1 MADDAE
7 LPVIGSLAHSVTVMA
22 HSANGGFYG
31 RCTLITNAG
40 ACRRAKIM
48 EQIAMNNLIRD
59 ARPIPVEEPRLTIS
73 VSPIRLAAP
82 ARGLPL
88 ELRITGPASGDG
100 LPVVLLSHGH
110 GPSNY
115 IPSKDGYGPLV
126 NFYAE
131 RGFVVIQPTHLNS
144 KVAGLPADADEGPLF
159 WRSRV
164 EDMSLILD
172 RLNEI
177 EAAAPAF
184 KNRLD
189 REKVAVV
196 GHSMGGQTAGMLLGA
211 RLTDPKD
218 PTAQDVNMLEPRIK
232 AGVILTAPGNG
243 GDSLSE
249 MAATNY
255 SFFNPD
261 FSHMTTRNLVVVGSD
276 DASPHLTVRG
286 PAWHADPFHY
296 SPGAEAL
303 MTVLGGKHGLGGISG
318 YDAKET
324 DDEDPDRLEVV
335 LRMTWAYLHYALDG
349 NDHAW
354 TAARIALETHATSHA
369 RVDLR

>member
-1 MADDAE
+1 
-7 LPVIGSLAHSVTVMA
+7 
-22 HSANGGFYG
+22 
-31 RCTLITNAG
+31 
-40 ACRRAKIM
+40 
-48 EQIAMNNLIRD
+48 MNNLIKD
-59 ARPIPVEEPRLTIS
+59 ARRIPVSEPGLT
-73 VSPIRLAAP
+73 VSYSPVTLDTP
-82 ARGLPL
+82 QRGRPL
-88 ELRITGPASGDG
+88 ELRITGPASGAG
-100 LPVVLLSHGH
+100 LPIVLLSHGH

-144 KVAGLPADADEGPLF
+144 RVGGLPADAAGGPLF

-164 EDMSLILD
+164 EDMRTILD
-172 RLNEI
+172 RLDEI
-177 EAAAPAF
+177 EEAAPAF
-184 KNRLD
+184 KGRLD

-218 PTAQDVNMLEPRIK
+218 PTAQDVNLLEPRIK

-249 MAATNY
+249 MAAANY
-255 SFFNPD
+255 TFFNPD
-261 FSHMTTRNLVVVGSD
+261 FSHMTTRSFVVVGSD
-276 DASPHLTVRG
+276 DASAHLTVRG
-286 PAWHADPFHY
+286 PSWHEDPYHF

-318 YDAKET
+318 YDARET
-324 DDEDPDRLEVV
+324 DDEDPERLEVV
-335 LRMTWAYLHYALDG
+335 LRMTWAWLRSALDG
-349 NDHAW
+349 DDRAW
-354 TAARIALETHATSHA
+354 AAARAALETHVPSQAK
-369 RVDLR
+369 VDLR

>member
-1 MADDAE
+1 
-7 LPVIGSLAHSVTVMA
+7 
-22 HSANGGFYG
+22 
-31 RCTLITNAG
+31 
-40 ACRRAKIM
+40 
-48 EQIAMNNLIRD
+48 MNNLIQD
-59 ARPIPVEEPRLTIS
+59 ARHIPVDDTRTTAS
-73 VSPIRLAAP
+73 FSPISLAAP
-82 ARGLPL
+82 GRVLPL
-88 ELRITGPASGDG
+88 ELRITGPVSGEA
-100 LPVVLLSHGH
+100 LPIVLLSHGH

-144 KVAGLPADADEGPLF
+144 KVAGLPAGSPGGPLF

-172 RLNEI
+172 RLDEI

-184 KNRLD
+184 KGRLD
-189 REKVAVV
+189 HGKVAVV

-218 PTAQDVNMLEPRIK
+218 PAAQDVDLLEPRIK
-232 AGVILTAPGNG
+232 AGVLLTAPGNG

-249 MAATNY
+249 MAANNY

-261 FSHMTTRNLVVVGSD
+261 FSHMTTRSLVVIGSD
-276 DASPHLTVRG
+276 DASAHLTVRG
-286 PAWHADPFHY
+286 PSWHADPY
-296 SPGAEAL
+296 YGSPGAEAL

-318 YDAKET
+318 YDARET
-324 DDEDPDRLEVV
+324 DDEDPERLEVV
-335 LRMTWAYLHYALDG
+335 LRMTWAYLRSVFYGD
-349 NDHAW
+349 DRAW
-354 TAARIALETHATSHA
+354 RAARAALQAYAPSQA

>member
-1 MADDAE
+1 
-7 LPVIGSLAHSVTVMA
+7 
-22 HSANGGFYG
+22 
-31 RCTLITNAG
+31 
-40 ACRRAKIM
+40 
-48 EQIAMNNLIRD
+48 MNNLIKE
-59 ARPIPVEEPRLTIS
+59 ARHIPVADPGMTVS
-73 VSPIRLAAP
+73 YSPITLVAQE
-82 ARGLPL
+82 RGRPL
-88 ELRITGPASGDG
+88 QLRITGPASGVG

-144 KVAGLPADADEGPLF
+144 KVGGLPADAVGGPLF

-164 EDMSLILD
+164 EDMSTILD
-172 RLNEI
+172 RLDEI
-177 EAAAPAF
+177 EDATPAF
-184 KNRLD
+184 KGRLD

-218 PTAQDVNMLEPRIK
+218 PAAQDVNMLEPRIK
-232 AGVILTAPGNG
+232 AGLILTAPGNG

-255 SFFNPD
+255 TFFNPD
-261 FSHMTTRNLVVVGSD
+261 FSQMTTRSLVVVGSD
-276 DASPHLTVRG
+276 DASAHLTVRG
-286 PAWHADPFHY
+286 PSWHEDPYHC

-318 YDAKET
+318 YDARET
-324 DDEDPDRLEVV
+324 DDEDPERLEIV
-335 LRMTWAYLHYALDG
+335 LRMTWAYLRSALDG
-349 NDHAW
+349 DDRAW
-354 TAARIALETHATSHA
+354 TDARAALEAHASSQA

>member
-1 MADDAE
+1 
-7 LPVIGSLAHSVTVMA
+7 
-22 HSANGGFYG
+22 
-31 RCTLITNAG
+31 
-40 ACRRAKIM
+40 
-48 EQIAMNNLIRD
+48 MNNLIKD
-59 ARPIPVEEPRLTIS
+59 ARHIPVAEPGMTIS
-73 VSPIRLAAP
+73 VSPITLAAP
-82 ARGLPL
+82 ERGLPL
-88 ELRITGPASGDG
+88 ELRITGPASGDR

-115 IPSKDGYGPLV
+115 LPSKDGYGPLV
-126 NFYAE
+126 NFFAG

-144 KVAGLPADADEGPLF
+144 RVAGLPADAAGGPLF

-172 RLNEI
+172 RLDDI

-184 KNRLD
+184 KGRLD

-218 PTAQDVNMLEPRIK
+218 PGAQDVDLLEPRIK

-249 MAATNY
+249 MAAANY

-261 FSHMTTRNLVVVGSD
+261 FSHMTTRSLVVVGSD
-276 DASPHLTVRG
+276 DASAHLTVRG
-286 PAWHADPFHY
+286 PSWHADPFHH

-318 YDAKET
+318 YDARET
-324 DDEDPDRLEVV
+324 DDEDPERLEIV
-335 LRMTWAYLHYALDG
+335 LRMTWAYLRSALDG
-349 NDHAW
+349 DDGAW
-354 TAARIALETHATSHA
+354 AAARAALETHAPSQA